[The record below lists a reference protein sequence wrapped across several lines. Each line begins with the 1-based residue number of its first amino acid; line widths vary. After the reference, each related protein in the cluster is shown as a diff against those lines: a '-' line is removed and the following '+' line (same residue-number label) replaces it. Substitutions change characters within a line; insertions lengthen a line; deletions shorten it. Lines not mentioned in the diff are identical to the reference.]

1 MKNLL
6 LGVCML
12 FTMVL
17 SAQTSMGSKY
27 IGGTVGFSSTKAK
40 ATGSEAQTS
49 WSLSPEL
56 GYFIQDNLALGIRLN
71 LGGTSQGDNSSSTLG
86 GGLYAR
92 KFWDVSDN
100 FNIFVG
106 ANLGYDGSTNKSKV
120 GTTTFESKSN
130 TLGVFLD
137 LGMTYQ
143 VSEKWTII
151 GRLGTLGFNSTSDPD
166 NDQAGSSSFGLNVNT
181 LGNPFSVGM
190 YYSF

>member
-1 MKNLL
+1 MHKLL
-6 LGVCML
+6 WGQSTLV
-12 FTMVL
+12 VL
-17 SAQTSMGSKY
+17 LD
-27 IGGTVGFSSTKAK
+27 FSSTKAK

-49 WSLSPEL
+49 WSLSTEL